1 MLVSMEGV
9 GGIMKNIGVN
19 NEREKRGD
27 VVDYISFR
35 SNSYQV
41 SVVKSRTD
49 AICRGGVVPTVKAIN
64 RHARLLV
71 LT

>member
-1 MLVSMEGV
+1 MEMN
-9 GGIMKNIGVN
+9 IMEILQP
-19 NEREKRGD
+19 
-27 VVDYISFR
+27 SW
-35 SNSYQV
+35 SNTYQV